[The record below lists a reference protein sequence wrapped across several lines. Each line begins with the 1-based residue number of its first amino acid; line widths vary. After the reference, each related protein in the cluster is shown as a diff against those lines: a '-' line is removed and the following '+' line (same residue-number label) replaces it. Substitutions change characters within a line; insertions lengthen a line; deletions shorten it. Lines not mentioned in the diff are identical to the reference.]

1 MTCKKTKLLEAYALL
16 YDIETSLK
24 TLLVKKLNRQQ
35 HLYVNDTYANIL
47 THIETYQLLPITLND
62 YKLLRQTIAIRNKVC
77 HMKPLQTNEIT
88 LLEKAHRLIQ
98 RSNQR
103 KKVYKPFTS
112 FR

>member
-1 MTCKKTKLLEAYALL
+1 MISKKTMLLEAYSLL

-24 TLLVKKLNRQQ
+24 NLLLKKLNRQQ

-47 THIETYQLLPITLND
+47 THVETYQLLPITLND
-62 YKLLRQTIAIRNKVC
+62 YKLLRQTITIRNKVC
-77 HMKPLQTNEIT
+77 HMKPLQQSEIT

-98 RSNQR
+98 TSNQR
-103 KKVYKPFTS
+103 KKVFKPYTT